1 MQRIINRLST
11 DGLFVIIITL
21 SVSIALLMEMATTR
35 TTIITP
41 KLAFATFATNT
52 SSDYIRGVFNRGEPA
67 DVYISHIIKEDSKDN
82 ATEAQKQGLN
92 LIANDVKMILADT
105 SCNTDAARTDTT
117 LQKKC
122 DSEMSFLYEICQAP
136 NVNTLLSNNV
146 NTATSGGAAAPQNN
160 NSSNVC
166 RSTNTALYGY
176 LQTRGIADNQT
187 DALAYQRLEAIVSNQ
202 NQPGQQ
208 QQQQQLAVPSS
219 TAPPPSS
226 SPSSTTPPA
235 NNTITA
241 GIP

>member
-1 MQRIINRLST
+1 MQRVSST
-11 DGLFVIIITL
+11 DGLFIIIML
-21 SVSIALLMEMATTR
+21 FVSIALLMQMATTR
-35 TTIITP
+35 TTIVTP

-136 NVNTLLSNNV
+136 NVNKLLSNNV
-146 NTATSGGAAAPQNN
+146 NTATSGDAAAAPQNNN

-208 QQQQQLAVPSS
+208 QQLAVPS
-219 TAPPPSS
+219 TIARPP
-226 SPSSTTPPA
+226 PSSTTPPT
-235 NNTITA
+235 NNTIIP
-241 GIP
+241 GIL

>member
-11 DGLFVIIITL
+11 DGLFVITIL
-21 SVSIALLMEMATTR
+21 FVSIALLMEMATTR

-136 NVNTLLSNNV
+136 NVNKLLSNNV
-146 NTATSGGAAAPQNN
+146 NTATSGGAAAPQNNN

-187 DALAYQRLEAIVSNQ
+187 DALSYQRLEAIVSNQ

-208 QQQQQLAVPSS
+208 QQQQLAVPSS
-219 TAPPPSS
+219 TAPPSSS

>member
-11 DGLFVIIITL
+11 DGLFVIVIL

-41 KLAFATFATNT
+41 KLAFATFAANT

-92 LIANDVKMILADT
+92 LIANDVKMIFADT

-146 NTATSGGAAAPQNN
+146 NTATSGGGAAAQNN

-176 LQTRGIADNQT
+176 LQTRGIPDNQT

>member
-11 DGLFVIIITL
+11 DGLFVIIIL
-21 SVSIALLMEMATTR
+21 SVSMALLMEMATTR

-67 DVYISHIIKEDSKDN
+67 DVYISHIISEDSKHN

-117 LQKKC
+117 LQKNC

-136 NVNTLLSNNV
+136 NVNRFLSNNV
-146 NTATSGGAAAPQNN
+146 NTATSGGGGGGAAPPQNN
-160 NSSNVC
+160 NNS
-166 RSTNTALYGY
+166 
-176 LQTRGIADNQT
+176 
-187 DALAYQRLEAIVSNQ
+187 
-202 NQPGQQ
+202 
-208 QQQQQLAVPSS
+208 
-219 TAPPPSS
+219 
-226 SPSSTTPPA
+226 
-235 NNTITA
+235 
-241 GIP
+241 

>member
-1 MQRIINRLST
+1 MQRIINRLSI
-11 DGLFVIIITL
+11 DGLFVIIIL
-21 SVSIALLMEMATTR
+21 FVSIALLMQMATTR

-67 DVYISHIIKEDSKDN
+67 DVYISHIIREDSKDN
-82 ATEAQKQGLN
+82 STEAQKQGLN

-136 NVNTLLSNNV
+136 NVNKLLLNNV
-146 NTATSGGAAAPQNN
+146 NTATSGAAAAPQNNN

-187 DALAYQRLEAIVSNQ
+187 DALTYQRLEALVSNQ
-202 NQPGQQ
+202 NQPG

-219 TAPPPSS
+219 TAPPPS